1 MKKKEEANELRH
13 ELKRLNKL
21 KRIVQQRYEE
31 KSDKKIYTRQIMK
44 LLDKH
49 VIAGNITKTNIVSIF
64 DNKIFE
70 QFIART
76 DITDGDKA
84 HQINAQIQDTIKD
97 YVNIDHAF
105 YQKFSTLNK

>member
-1 MKKKEEANELRH
+1 M
-13 ELKRLNKL
+13 NKL

-44 LLDKH
+44 LLDEH
-49 VIAGNITKTNIVSIF
+49 VIVGNLTKTNIVSIF

-76 DITDGDKA
+76 NVTDGDKA
-84 HQINAQIQDTIKD
+84 HQINAQILLRIMLISIMPFTKILYTYK
-97 YVNIDHAF
+97 
-105 YQKFSTLNK
+105 